1 MYYKGSYFVGN
12 KVITADKK
20 YQILILDDGDL
31 TAEVSKYNGS
41 SLEPGQL
48 SVDLIENKTAGS
60 IINGT
65 EYKPILITVKNI

>member
-12 KVITADKK
+12 KVVTADKK
-20 YQILILDDGDL
+20 YQILILDDEDL

-48 SVDLIENKTAGS
+48 SVDLI
-60 IINGT
+60 
-65 EYKPILITVKNI
+65 

>member
-12 KVITADKK
+12 KVVTADKR
-20 YQILILDDGDL
+20 YQILILDDEDL

-60 IINGT
+60 IDLYISMGRNT
-65 EYKPILITVKNI
+65 NLF